1 MAARHSHLRQRIAQ
15 EAARLMAE
23 EGISD
28 FQLAKRKAAT
38 HIGAEDLR
46 SMPLNQEVE
55 AALADYQRLF
65 DPGSHDHLR
74 SLREAAI
81 SAMRLLADFNPR
93 LVGPV
98 LRGTAHR
105 HSSVNLHVFA
115 GTAKDVALYLLA
127 RAIPFDTGQRRLRF
141 GAELSADYP
150 VFRFLAGEHSIEVT
164 AFPLDG
170 PPQPPL
176 SPVDG
181 KPMRRAPLTVVQAL
195 LDHDEQAQILAG
207 S

>member
-1 MAARHSHLRQRIAQ
+1 MAPRHSHLRQHIAQ
-15 EAARLMAE
+15 EAARIMAE
-23 EGISD
+23 EGVSD
-28 FQLAKRKAAT
+28 FHSAKRKAAT
-38 HIGAEDLR
+38 RIGVEDLR
-46 SMPLNQEVE
+46 SMPRNQEVE

-65 DPGSHDHLR
+65 DPGSHSHLR
-74 SLREAAI
+74 ALREAAVG
-81 SAMRLLADFNPR
+81 AMRLLAQFNPR

-115 GTAKDVALYLLA
+115 GAAEEVALYLLA
-127 RAIPFDTGQRRLRF
+127 RAIPFETGQRRLRF
-141 GAELSADYP
+141 GAERSAEYP
-150 VFRFLAGEHSIEVT
+150 VFRFLAGEHEIEVT
-164 AFPLDG
+164 SFPLDG

-181 KPMRRAPLTVVQAL
+181 KPMRRAPLAAVQAL
-195 LDHDEQAQILAG
+195 LEASAQTAAR